1 MLTNTLHD
9 FIEKEL
15 ELSPQEFE
23 NQVRSNLNNR
33 SSVTPQLIR
42 NVVRLTLQIQE
53 ADAPHYDNEDVFVE
67 QISRSIEEKLDL
79 TMPDATVI
87 KLPFTEWIAERRAE
101 ADLFYWNRYRQY
113 LLQDGFGKE
122 VVGTISRDTDKIVGL
137 LEDPKKAGPWKRR
150 GLVVGHV
157 QSGKTANYN
166 GVICKSADY
175 GYKVIIL
182 LAGVH
187 NNLRSQ
193 TQQRVEE
200 AFIGVDTDK
209 KDRNLP
215 LKDCKTGVGRLSDIT
230 RLPFS
235 LTSREYDFRKDSKAA
250 ATFSLNAISEP
261 VVFVVKKQSTVLQNL
276 FEWFVSLNDVKGGK
290 IQNMPV
296 LVIDDEAD
304 NASVNVAK
312 GEGDPTK
319 INGLIRQ
326 LLALFEQNSY
336 VGYTATPFANIFIDP
351 DSSHEMLEDD
361 LFPRDFI
368 VTLDA
373 PDNYVSAA
381 RVFGDGG
388 DLHYLV
394 KPVSDHLASFPER
407 HKIDHNVGAL
417 PPTLMQAVR
426 RFVLG
431 RAVRILRGRG
441 QDHSSM
447 LVNVSRF
454 NTVQKQVTALVTNYL
469 EELLNSVKLHAALP
483 DKEALKDLGMAALK
497 ETWGSFPLE
506 ETETWEQVKG
516 VLASAV
522 GAVVVRTI
530 NNKSPDRLDYRNH
543 RENGLHVIAVGGMSL
558 SRGFT
563 LEGLTTSYFIR
574 NSIMY
579 DTLLQMGRWFGYR
592 DGYLDLCS
600 IYMTSEAVG
609 WYSHIS
615 TAIDELRDEF
625 RLMEKQGR
633 SPEDF
638 GLKVR
643 THPDSLIVTARNKMR
658 KGKKVVHSVA
668 LTGRLIETV
677 YLKSSKPVVENNF
690 KKLDEFVSDL
700 DARYNGRRSFS
711 DGLGYIWTGIP
722 ADDVCDFLS
731 RFDNHDD
738 ASTVTQVSPVISFIK
753 SDASALAEWDICL
766 YSLKNGHGVSVGSL
780 TVNQQARGCKEL
792 AGCYQ
797 VSGAKMRVASRGAER
812 AGLGDDEIA
821 RIKAEANDKNV
832 PDLAY
837 RNARKRPLLMLHVLE
852 LHRLQPEEHV
862 ELAKNVCA
870 WGISF
875 PGTKGKGRGAEVE
888 YLVNPIWWREH
899 YEAQIDEDE
908 EASDEAAK

>member
-1 MLTNTLHD
+1 
-9 FIEKEL
+9 
-15 ELSPQEFE
+15 
-23 NQVRSNLNNR
+23 LNNR
-33 SSVTPQLIR
+33 SSVTPELIR
-42 NVVRLTLQIQE
+42 NVVRLTLQIQG
-53 ADAPHYDNEDVFVE
+53 ADAPQHDNEDVFVE

-87 KLPFTEWIAERRAE
+87 KLPFKEWVAERRAVT
-101 ADLFYWNRYRQY
+101 DLFYWNRYRQY
-113 LLQDGFGKE
+113 LLQDGFAKE

-137 LEDPKKAGPWKRR
+137 LEDPKKSGAWKRR

-209 KDRNLP
+209 KDRNLS
-215 LKDCKTGVGRLSDIT
+215 LKECKTGVGRISDVT

-235 LTSREYDFRKDSKAA
+235 MTSREHDFRKDSKAA
-250 ATFSLNAISEP
+250 ATFSLNAITEP

-290 IQNMPV
+290 IQNIPV

-312 GEGDPTK
+312 GDGDPTK
-319 INGLIRQ
+319 INGLIRR

-351 DSSHEMLEDD
+351 ESNHEMLEDD

-381 RVFGDGG
+381 RVFGDNG
-388 DLHYLV
+388 DLQYLV
-394 KPVSDHLASFPER
+394 EPVSDYLACFPER

-417 PPTLMQAVR
+417 PPSLMQAVR

-454 NTVQKQVTALVTNYL
+454 NTVQKQVTGLITNYL

-483 DKEALKDLGMAALK
+483 DKDSLKDPGMTALN
-497 ETWGSFPLE
+497 ETWNDFPPAG
-506 ETETWEQVKG
+506 TETWEQVKS
-516 VLASAV
+516 VIASAV

-592 DGYLDLCS
+592 DGYLDVCS

-633 SPEDF
+633 RPQDF

-658 KGKKVVHSVA
+658 TGKKVVHSVS

-677 YLKSSKPVVENNF
+677 YLKSSTTVIENNF
-690 KKLDEFVSDL
+690 NKLEKYVCDL
-700 DARYNGRRSFS
+700 DARYNGHRLFEE
-711 DGLGYIWTGIP
+711 GLGYIWTRIP
-722 ADDVCDFLS
+722 SSDVCEFLS

-738 ASTVTQVSPVISFIK
+738 ASAVTQASPIISFIK
-753 SDASALAEWDICL
+753 SDATTLGEWDICL
-766 YSLKNGHGVSVGSL
+766 YSLKNGQGISVGPLIVNPQTRSAREL
-780 TVNQQARGCKEL
+780 T
-792 AGCYQ
+792 GCYQ
-797 VSGAKMRVASRGAER
+797 VSGMKMRVASRGAER
-812 AGLGDDEIA
+812 AGLGADEIA
-821 RIKAEANDKNV
+821 KVKAGANGNI

-837 RNARKRPLLMLHVLE
+837 RNARKRPLLMLHVLD
-852 LHRLQPEEHV
+852 LHRQPPEENIV
-862 ELAKNVCA
+862 LASKVCA

-875 PGTKGKGRGAEVE
+875 PGTKGAGRGAEVE
-888 YLVNPIWWREH
+888 YLVNPTWWKEQ
-899 YEAQIDEDE
+899 YQEQLDE
-908 EASDEAAK
+908 EEEPNSEAAK

>member
-1 MLTNTLHD
+1 M
-9 FIEKEL
+9 
-15 ELSPQEFE
+15 SPQEFE

-33 SSVTPQLIR
+33 SSVTPVLIR
-42 NVVRLTLQIQE
+42 SVVRLTLQIQGP
-53 ADAPHYDNEDVFVE
+53 DAPQHDNEDVFVE

-79 TMPDATVI
+79 SMPDATVI
-87 KLPFTEWIAERRAE
+87 KLPFKEWIAERRAA
-101 ADLFYWNRYRQY
+101 ADLFYWDRYRQY
-113 LLQDGFGKE
+113 LLQDGFAKQ

-137 LEDPKKAGPWKRR
+137 LEDPKGKGPWKRR

-200 AFIGVDTDK
+200 AFIGLDTDK
-209 KDRNLP
+209 KDRNLS
-215 LKDCKTGVGRLSDIT
+215 LKECKTGVGRISEVT
-230 RLPFS
+230 RIPFS

-250 ATFSLNAISEP
+250 AATFSLNAITEP

-290 IQNMPV
+290 IQNIPM
-296 LVIDDEAD
+296 LLIDDEAD

-312 GEGDPTK
+312 GDGDPTK
-319 INGLIRQ
+319 INSLIRQ

-351 DSSHEMLEDD
+351 DSSHKMLEDD
-361 LFPRDFI
+361 LFPKDFI

-373 PDNYVSAA
+373 PENYVSAA
-381 RVFGDGG
+381 RIFGDEG
-388 DLHYLV
+388 DLQHLV
-394 KPVSDHLASFPER
+394 ESVSDHLACFPEGHAIE
-407 HKIDHNVGAL
+407 HKVGAL
-417 PPTLMQAVR
+417 PSSLQQAVR

-454 NTVQKQVTALVTNYL
+454 NAVQQQVTALLTNYL
-469 EELLNSVKLHAALP
+469 EELLNSIKLHAALP
-483 DKEALKDLGMAALK
+483 ETEALKDFGMKALK
-497 ETWGSFPLE
+497 ETWDDFPPAGS
-506 ETETWEQVKG
+506 ETWDQVKA
-516 VLASAV
+516 VLTSAV

-543 RENGLHVIAVGGMSL
+543 RDNGLHVIAVGGMSL

-563 LEGLTTSYFIR
+563 LEGLSTSYFIR

-592 DGYLDLCS
+592 DGYIDLCS
-600 IYMTSEAVG
+600 IYMTREAVG

-615 TAIDELRDEF
+615 NAIDELRDEF

-633 SPEDF
+633 TPQEF

-658 KGKKVVHSVA
+658 TGKKVVHSVS
-668 LTGRLIETV
+668 LSGRLVETV
-677 YLKSSKPVVENNF
+677 YLKSSETVIKNNF
-690 KKLDEFVSDL
+690 NKLEKYIGDL
-700 DARYNGRRSFS
+700 DVRYNSHRSFEK
-711 DGLGYIWTGIP
+711 GLGHIWAGIP
-722 ADDVCDFLS
+722 ADDICEFLL

-738 ASTVTQVSPVISFIK
+738 ASTITQALPIISFIK
-753 SDASALAEWDICL
+753 STLDTLGEWDVCL
-766 YSLKNGHGVSVGSL
+766 YSLIDGQAISIGPVSVNPQ
-780 TVNQQARGCKEL
+780 VRACREL

-797 VSGAKMRVASRGAER
+797 VSGMKMRVASRGAER
-812 AGLGDDEIA
+812 AGLGAEEIA
-821 RIKAEANDKNV
+821 KVQAEAKGKKVSDA
-832 PDLAY
+832 AY
-837 RNARKRPLLMLHVLE
+837 RIERKRPLLMLHVLE
-852 LHRLQPEEHV
+852 LHRQAPEEDIK
-862 ELAKNVCA
+862 LASKVCA

-875 PGTKGKGRGAEVE
+875 PGAKGKGRGAEVE
-888 YLVNPIWWREH
+888 YLVNPVWWKEQ
-899 YEAQIDEDE
+899 YQEQIDEE
-908 EASDEAAK
+908 EESGSDK

>member
-1 MLTNTLHD
+1 M
-9 FIEKEL
+9 
-15 ELSPQEFE
+15 SPQEFE
-23 NQVRSNLNNR
+23 NQVRSNLNHR
-33 SSVTPQLIR
+33 TEVTPELIR
-42 NVVRLTLQIQE
+42 SIVRLTLQIQGP
-53 ADAPHYDNEDVFVE
+53 DAPKHDDEDRFVE

-87 KLPFTEWIAERRAE
+87 KLPFKEWIADRRPST
-101 ADLFYWNRYRQY
+101 DLFYWNRYRQY
-113 LLQDGFGKE
+113 LLQDGFAKE
-122 VVGTISRDTDKIVGL
+122 VVGTIGRDTDKIVGL
-137 LEDPKKAGPWKRR
+137 LENPQKDGAWKRR

-215 LKDCKTGVGRLSDIT
+215 LKDCKTGVGRISDIT

-235 LTSREYDFRKDSKAA
+235 LTSREHDFRKDSAKA
-250 ATFSLNAISEP
+250 ATFSLNAINQP
-261 VVFVVKKQSTVLQNL
+261 VVFVVKKQATVLQNL

-290 IQNMPV
+290 IQGVPM
-296 LVIDDEAD
+296 LLIDDEAD

-312 GEGDPTK
+312 GDGDPTK

-326 LLALFEQNSY
+326 LLSLFEQNSY

-351 DSSHEMLEDD
+351 DSSHAMLEDD

-368 VTLDA
+368 ITLDA
-373 PDNYVSAA
+373 PENYVSAA
-381 RVFGDGG
+381 RIFGEDG
-388 DLHYLV
+388 DLRHLV
-394 KPVSDHLASFPER
+394 EPVSDHTSCFPER
-407 HKIDHNVGAL
+407 HKIDHKIKNL
-417 PPTLMQAVR
+417 PESMMEAVR
-426 RFVLG
+426 RFLLG

-454 NTVQKQVTALVTNYL
+454 NGVQQQVTALLTNYL
-469 EELLNSVKLHAALP
+469 EELLNSVKLHVGLPEAQALR
-483 DKEALKDLGMAALK
+483 DSGLKALKD
-497 ETWGSFPLE
+497 TWDAFAPGGP
-506 ETETWEQVKG
+506 ETWEQVKP
-516 VLASAV
+516 VLPVAV

-543 RENGLHVIAVGGMSL
+543 REKGLHVIAVGGLSL

-563 LEGLTTSYFIR
+563 LEGLMTSYFIR

-600 IYMTSEAVG
+600 VYMTAEAVG

-615 TAIDELRDEF
+615 TAIDELRSEF

-633 SPEDF
+633 RPEEF

-658 KGKKVVHSVA
+658 TGKKVVHSVS
-668 LTGRLIETV
+668 LDGHLVETV
-677 YLKSSKPVVENNF
+677 YLKSADSVIQANAARLQTFIHNLDTSY
-690 KKLDEFVSDL
+690 KKKYQEVQGLGHLWSGISSDL
-700 DARYNGRRSFS
+700 VCQFLGRFE
-711 DGLGYIWTGIP
+711 
-722 ADDVCDFLS
+722 
-731 RFDNHDD
+731 NHDD
-738 ASTVTQVSPVISFIK
+738 ASAITQAGPIISFIK
-753 SDASALAEWDICL
+753 GDPARLDSWDVCL
-766 YSLKNGHGVSVGSL
+766 YSLKNGNDVDIGGLKVVP
-780 TVNQQARGCKEL
+780 QARGCRVL
-792 AGCYQ
+792 PGCYQ
-797 VSGAKMRVASRGAER
+797 VSGTKMRVASRGAER
-812 AGLGDDEIA
+812 AGLTPAQIDA
-821 RIKAEANDKNV
+821 VKAEAGKANISDA
-832 PDLAY
+832 AY
-837 RNARKRPLLMLHVLE
+837 RAIRSRPLLMLHVLN
-852 LHRLQPEEHV
+852 LHRQEDEQT
-862 ELAKNVCA
+862 LAKEVCA

-875 PGTKGKGRGAEVE
+875 PGTKGTGRGATVE
-888 YLVNPIWWREH
+888 YMVNPVWWKEQFQ
-899 YEAQIDEDE
+899 EQIDEE
-908 EASDEAAK
+908 EEESGDDNGK

>member
-1 MLTNTLHD
+1 V
-9 FIEKEL
+9 
-15 ELSPQEFE
+15 SPQEFE
-23 NQVRSNLNNR
+23 NQVRSNLNHR
-33 SSVTPQLIR
+33 TSVTPDLIR
-42 NVVRLTLQIQE
+42 SVVRLTLQIQGN
-53 ADAPHYDNEDVFVE
+53 DAPQFESEDLFVE

-79 TMPDATVI
+79 SMPDAAVVQ
-87 KLPFTEWIAERRAE
+87 LPFNEWLPERRADT
-101 ADLFYWNRYRQY
+101 DLFYWNRYRDW
-113 LLQDGFGKE
+113 LLQSGFAKE
-122 VVGTISRDTDKIVGL
+122 VVGTIGRDTDKIVGL
-137 LEDPKKAGPWKRR
+137 LENPEKSGPWKRR

-166 GVICKSADY
+166 GVVCKSADY

-193 TQQRVEE
+193 TQQRMEE

-215 LKDCKTGVGRLSDIT
+215 LKDIKTGVGRISDVT

-235 LTSREYDFRKDSKAA
+235 LTSREHDFRKDSAKA

-261 VVFVVKKQSTVLQNL
+261 VVFVIKKQATVLQNL
-276 FEWFVSLNDVKGGK
+276 HEWFLSLNDIKGGK
-290 IQNMPV
+290 IQGMPM
-296 LVIDDEAD
+296 LLIDDEAD

-319 INGLIRQ
+319 INGLIRK

-351 DSSHEMLEDD
+351 DSSHAMLEDD
-361 LFPRDFI
+361 LFPKDFI
-368 VTLDA
+368 VNLDA

-381 RVFGDGG
+381 RIFSDNG
-388 DLHYLV
+388 DLVHLV
-394 KPVSDHLASFPER
+394 ESVSDHVACFPEK
-407 HKIDHNVGAL
+407 HKIDHKVETL
-417 PPTLMQAVR
+417 PPSLLEAAR

-454 NTVQKQVTALVTNYL
+454 NSVQRQVTALLTNYL
-469 EELLNSVKLHAALP
+469 EEVLNAIKLHAALP
-483 DKEALKDLGMAALK
+483 DKMALRDPTMQALK
-497 ETWGSFPLE
+497 ETWDRFPPSDG
-506 ETETWEQVKG
+506 ETWEQAKP
-516 VLASAV
+516 VLANGA

-530 NNKSPDRLDYRNH
+530 NNSSPDRLDYRNY
-543 RENGLHVIAVGGMSL
+543 RENGLHVIAVGGLSL

-600 IYMTSEAVG
+600 IYMTDDAVG

-615 TAIDELRDEF
+615 MAIDELRAEF
-625 RLMEKQGR
+625 RLMEQQGR
-633 SPEDF
+633 KPEEF

-658 KGKKVVHSVA
+658 TGRKVVHSVSLA
-668 LTGRLIETV
+668 GRLVETV
-677 YLKSSKPVVENNF
+677 FLKSAPSVIESNF
-690 KKLDEFVSDL
+690 KKLGAFIEVLETAKAAQHNDNVESDL
-700 DARYNGRRSFS
+700 
-711 DGLGYIWTGIP
+711 GYMWSHIK
-722 ADDVCDFLS
+722 ANDVCQFLQS
-731 RFDNHDD
+731 FENHDD
-738 ASTVTQVSPVISFIK
+738 AGAITQSRPIIEFIK
-753 SDASALAEWDICL
+753 ADPENLGEWDVCL
-766 YSLKNGHGVSVGSL
+766 YTLKKGEKQQVGPL
-780 TVNQQARGCKEL
+780 HIVPQARACVSTG
-792 AGCYQ
+792 GCYQ
-797 VSGAKMRVASRGAER
+797 VGGAKMRVASRGAER
-812 AGLGDDEIA
+812 AGLTKEQIAAVADE
-821 RIKAEANDKNV
+821 AENANVSDA
-832 PDLAY
+832 AY
-837 RNARKRPLLMLHVLE
+837 RTRRTRPLLMLHVLDLFRQGDE
-852 LHRLQPEEHV
+852 NQES
-862 ELAKNVCA
+862 LARPVCA

-875 PGTKGKGRGAEVE
+875 PGTKENGRGAEVE
-888 YLVNPIWWREH
+888 YMVNTVWWQEQ
-899 YEAQIDEDE
+899 YQQQIEDED
-908 EASDEAAK
+908 DEVTDAVGN

>member
-1 MLTNTLHD
+1 M
-9 FIEKEL
+9 
-15 ELSPQEFE
+15 SPREFE

-33 SSVTPQLIR
+33 SSVTPELIR
-42 NVVRLTLQIQE
+42 NVVRLTLQIQG
-53 ADAPHYDNEDVFVE
+53 ADAPHHDNEDVFVE

-79 TMPDATVI
+79 TMSDATVI
-87 KLPFTEWIAERRAE
+87 KLPFKEWIAERRAE

-137 LEDPKKAGPWKRR
+137 LEDPKKSGPWKRR

-166 GVICKSADY
+166 GVISKSADY

-209 KDRNLP
+209 KDRNLS
-215 LKDCKTGVGRLSDIT
+215 LKDCKTGVGRLSDVT

-235 LTSREYDFRKDSKAA
+235 LTSREYDFRKDSKAAA

-290 IQNMPV
+290 IQNIPV

-312 GEGDPTK
+312 GDGDPTK

-381 RVFGDGG
+381 RVFGDEG
-388 DLHYLV
+388 DLQYLV
-394 KPVSDHLASFPER
+394 KSVSDHLACFPER
-407 HKIDHNVGAL
+407 HKIDHNVGTL

-431 RAVRILRGRG
+431 RAVRTLRGRG

-454 NTVQKQVTALVTNYL
+454 NSVQKQVTALVTNYL

-483 DKEALKDLGMAALK
+483 DKVSLRDPGMMALK
-497 ETWGSFPLE
+497 ETWSILPPAG
-506 ETETWEQVKG
+506 TETWEQVKG
-516 VLASAV
+516 VLPAAV

-600 IYMTSEAVG
+600 IYMTKEAVG

-615 TAIDELRDEF
+615 AAIDELRDEF

-633 SPEDF
+633 SPQDF

-677 YLKSSKPVVENNF
+677 YLKSSKTVIENNF
-690 KKLDEFVSDL
+690 KKLNSFVLDL
-700 DARYNGRRSFS
+700 EARYNTLRSFEA
-711 DGLGYIWTGIP
+711 GLGYIWAGIP
-722 ADDVCDFLS
+722 ASVVCEFLS

-738 ASTVTQVSPVISFIK
+738 ASTITQVSPIISFIE
-753 SDASALAEWDICL
+753 SETRALSEWDICL
-766 YSLKNGHGVSVGSL
+766 YSLNNGQAVSVGSL
-780 TVNQQARGCKEL
+780 TVNQQERGCKDL
-792 AGCYQ
+792 VGCYQ
-797 VSGAKMRVASRGAER
+797 ISGTKMRVASRGAER
-812 AGLGDDEIA
+812 AGLAEDEIA
-821 RIKAEANDKNV
+821 IVKAGANDKNI

-837 RNARKRPLLMLHVLE
+837 RNARKRPLLMLHVLD
-852 LHRLQPEEHV
+852 LHRQHPEEHIV
-862 ELAKNVCA
+862 LASNVCA

-888 YLVNPIWWREH
+888 YLVNPVWWKEH

-908 EASDEAAK
+908 EPSGEATK

>member
-1 MLTNTLHD
+1 M
-9 FIEKEL
+9 
-15 ELSPQEFE
+15 SPQEFE

-33 SSVTPQLIR
+33 TSVTPDLIR
-42 NVVRLTLQIQE
+42 SVVRLTLQIQGD
-53 ADAPHYDNEDVFVE
+53 DAPQFESEDLFVE

-79 TMPDATVI
+79 SMPDAAVV
-87 KLPFTEWIAERRAE
+87 KLPFKEWLPERRADT
-101 ADLFYWNRYRQY
+101 DLFYWNRYRDW
-113 LLQDGFGKE
+113 LLQSGFAKE
-122 VVGTISRDTDKIVGL
+122 VVGTIGRDTDKIVGL
-137 LEDPKKAGPWKRR
+137 LENPEKSGPWKRR

-166 GVICKSADY
+166 GVVCKSADY

-215 LKDCKTGVGRLSDIT
+215 LKDIKTGVGRISDVT

-235 LTSREYDFRKDSKAA
+235 LTSREHDFRKDSAKA

-261 VVFVVKKQSTVLQNL
+261 VVFVIKKQATVLQNL
-276 FEWFVSLNDVKGGK
+276 HEWFLSLNDIKGGK
-290 IQNMPV
+290 IQGIPM
-296 LVIDDEAD
+296 LLIDDEAD

-319 INGLIRQ
+319 INGLIRK

-351 DSSHEMLEDD
+351 DSSHAMLEDD
-361 LFPRDFI
+361 LFPKDFI
-368 VTLDA
+368 VNLDA

-381 RVFGDGG
+381 RIFGENG
-388 DLHYLV
+388 DLVHLV
-394 KPVSDHLASFPER
+394 ESVSDHVACFPER
-407 HKIDHNVGAL
+407 HKIEHKVETL
-417 PPTLMQAVR
+417 PSSLLEAVR

-454 NTVQKQVTALVTNYL
+454 NSVQRQVTALLTNYL
-469 EELLNSVKLHAALP
+469 EEVLNAVKLHAALP
-483 DKEALKDLGMAALK
+483 DKMALRDPTMQALK
-497 ETWGSFPLE
+497 ETWDRYPPSHG
-506 ETETWEQVKG
+506 ETWEKAKR
-516 VLASAV
+516 VLANGA

-530 NNKSPDRLDYRNH
+530 NNSSPDRLDYRNY
-543 RENGLHVIAVGGMSL
+543 RENGLHVVAVGGLSL

-600 IYMTSEAVG
+600 IYMTDGAVG

-615 TAIDELRDEF
+615 MAIDELRAEF
-625 RLMEKQGR
+625 RLMEQQGR
-633 SPEDF
+633 KPEEF

-658 KGKKVVHSVA
+658 TGRKVVHSVSLA
-668 LTGRLIETV
+668 GRLVETV
-677 YLKSSKPVVENNF
+677 FLKSAPSAIDGNFRKLRAFVEALEAEKAAQYNV
-690 KKLDEFVSDL
+690 ESDL
-700 DARYNGRRSFS
+700 
-711 DGLGYIWTGIP
+711 GYLWSQIK
-722 ADDVCDFLS
+722 ADDVCRFLQS
-731 RFDNHDD
+731 FENHDD
-738 ASTVTQVSPVISFIK
+738 ASAITQSRPIIEFIK
-753 SDASALAEWDICL
+753 ADPQNLGEWDVCL
-766 YSLKNGHGVSVGSL
+766 YTLKKGEKEQVGPL
-780 TVNQQARGCKEL
+780 HIVPQERACAVKG
-792 AGCYQ
+792 GCYQ
-797 VSGAKMRVASRGAER
+797 IGGAKMRVASRGSER
-812 AGLGDDEIA
+812 VGLTQDQIDAVADEAGNA
-821 RIKAEANDKNV
+821 NV
-832 PDLAY
+832 PDAAY
-837 RNARKRPLLMLHVLE
+837 RSRRTRPLLMLHVLNLFHQGDE
-852 LHRLQPEEHV
+852 NKV
-862 ELAKNVCA
+862 SLAKLVCA

-875 PGTKGKGRGAEVE
+875 PGSKEKGRGAEVE
-888 YLVNPIWWREH
+888 YMVNTVWWQEQ
-899 YEAQIDEDE
+899 YQEQIEDED
-908 EASDEAAK
+908 DEVANAVVN

>member
-1 MLTNTLHD
+1 MT
-9 FIEKEL
+9 
-15 ELSPQEFE
+15 PQEFE

-33 SSVTPQLIR
+33 STVTPELIR
-42 NVVRLTLQIQE
+42 AVVRLTLQIQGAE
-53 ADAPHYDNEDVFVE
+53 APKYDSEEVFVE

-79 TMPDATVI
+79 SMPDATVV
-87 KLPFTEWIAERRAE
+87 KLPFKEWLADRRAT
-101 ADLFYWNRYRQY
+101 ADLFYWNRYREY
-113 LLQDGFGKE
+113 LLQSGFAKE
-122 VVGTISRDTDKIVGL
+122 VVGTIGRDTDKIVGL
-137 LEDPKKAGPWKRR
+137 LENPDKAGAWKRR

-215 LKDCKTGVGRLSDIT
+215 LKDIKTGVGRISDVT

-235 LTSREYDFRKDSKAA
+235 LTSREHDFRKDSAKA

-261 VVFVVKKQSTVLQNL
+261 VVFVIKKQATVLRNL
-276 FEWFVSLNDVKGGK
+276 YEWFLSLNDIKGGK
-290 IQNMPV
+290 ILGIPM
-296 LVIDDEAD
+296 LLIDDEAD

-312 GEGDPTK
+312 GEGDPTR
-319 INGLIRQ
+319 INGLIRK

-351 DSSHEMLEDD
+351 DSNHEMLEDD

-381 RVFGDGG
+381 RIFGEDG
-388 DLHYLV
+388 DLRHV
-394 KPVSDHLASFPER
+394 VETVSDHLASFPER
-407 HKIDHNVGAL
+407 HKIDHKVDEL
-417 PPTLMQAVR
+417 PPSLLEAVR
-426 RFVLG
+426 RFVLA

-454 NTVQKQVTALVTNYL
+454 NTIQRQVTALLTNCL
-469 EELLNSVKLHAALP
+469 EEVLNSAKLHSALP
-483 DKEALKDLGMAALK
+483 DKEALRDPTMKALH
-497 ETWGSFPLE
+497 ETWARFAPVGG
-506 ETETWEQVKG
+506 ETWEQAKH
-516 VLASAV
+516 VLPAAV
-522 GAVVVRTI
+522 GAIVVKTI
-530 NNKSPDRLDYRNH
+530 NNTSPDRLDYRNH
-543 RENGLHVIAVGGMSL
+543 RENGLHVIAVGGLSL

-592 DGYLDLCS
+592 DGYLDVCS
-600 IYMTSEAVG
+600 LYMTEEAVG

-615 TAIDELRDEF
+615 TAIDELRSEF
-625 RLMEKQGR
+625 RLMEKQNR
-633 SPEDF
+633 KPEEF

-658 KGKKVVHSVA
+658 TGRKVVHSVSLSGRLVETA
-668 LTGRLIETV
+668 FLKSMPKSIIDNFEKLNEFVDLLTGKYESR
-677 YLKSSKPVVENNF
+677 Y
-690 KKLDEFVSDL
+690 
-700 DARYNGRRSFS
+700 DAAVDPGHIFS
-711 DGLGYIWTGIP
+711 EVD
-722 ADDVCDFLS
+722 ANEVCRFLE

-738 ASTVTQVSPVISFIK
+738 ASALTQARPLVDFIK
-753 SDASALAEWDICL
+753 GTGTAVGPWDVCL
-766 YSLKNGHGVSVGSL
+766 YTLKKGNEIGVGPLKVVPQKRVCTTKG
-780 TVNQQARGCKEL
+780 
-792 AGCYQ
+792 GCYQ
-797 VSGAKMRVASRGAER
+797 VSGAKMRVASRGAEK
-812 AGLGDDEIA
+812 AGLTRTQVKTVEAQAGKGNIA
-821 RIKAEANDKNV
+821 DA
-832 PDLAY
+832 AY
-837 RNARKRPLLMLHVLE
+837 RNVRTRPLLMLHVLD
-852 LHRLQPEEHV
+852 LHRQEDD
-862 ELAKNVCA
+862 ELLASPVCA

-875 PGTKGKGRGAEVE
+875 PGDKGKGRGAEVE
-888 YLVNPIWWREH
+888 YMVNTVWWKEQ
-899 YEAQIDEDE
+899 YQEQIDEELE
-908 EASDEAAK
+908 EAIDGSGK

>member
-1 MLTNTLHD
+1 
-9 FIEKEL
+9 
-15 ELSPQEFE
+15 
-23 NQVRSNLNNR
+23 VRSNLNNR
-33 SSVTPQLIR
+33 TDVTPDLIR
-42 NVVRLTLQIQE
+42 KVVRLTLQIQGDE
-53 ADAPHYDNEDVFVE
+53 APKFEDEDVFVE
-67 QISRSIEEKLDL
+67 QISRMIEQKLDL
-79 TMPDATVI
+79 SMPDATVV
-87 KLPFTEWIAERRAE
+87 KLPFEEWLATRRATT
-101 ADLFYWNRYRQY
+101 DLFYWDRYRNY
-113 LLQDGFGKE
+113 LLQNGFPKE
-122 VVGTISRDTDKIVGL
+122 VAGTIGRDTDKIVGL
-137 LEDPKKAGPWKRR
+137 LENPQKGGPWKRR

-166 GVICKSADY
+166 GVVCKSADY

-215 LKDCKTGVGRLSDIT
+215 LKEIKTGVGKISDVT

-235 LTSREYDFRKDSKAA
+235 LTSREHDFRKDSAKA

-276 FEWFVSLNDVKGGK
+276 FEWFLSLNDLKGGK
-290 IQNMPV
+290 IQGIP
-296 LVIDDEAD
+296 LLLIDDEAD
-304 NASVNVAK
+304 NASVNVAR

-351 DSSHEMLEDD
+351 DSTHAMLEDD

-368 VTLDA
+368 VNLDA

-381 RVFGDGG
+381 RIFGEEG
-388 DLHYLV
+388 DLRHLV
-394 KPVSDHLASFPER
+394 EPVFDHAKSFPER
-407 HKIDHNVGAL
+407 HKIDHKVEVL
-417 PPTLMQAVR
+417 PQTLLQAVR
-426 RFVLG
+426 RFTLS
-431 RAVRILRGRG
+431 RSVRILRGRG

-447 LVNVSRF
+447 LINVSRF
-454 NTVQKQVTALVTNYL
+454 NSVQRQVTSLLSNYL
-469 EELLNSVKLHAALP
+469 EELLNAAKLHGAQQDSKSLRDP
-483 DKEALKDLGMAALK
+483 TMRALK
-497 ETWGSFPLE
+497 ETWDDFPPDGC
-506 ETETWEQVKG
+506 ETWEQVKSA
-516 VLASAV
+516 LAAAI
-522 GAVVVRTI
+522 GAIVVRTI

-563 LEGLTTSYFIR
+563 LEGLTTSYFVR

-600 IYMTSEAVG
+600 IYMTDEAVG

-615 TAIDELRDEF
+615 AAIDELRSEF
-625 RLMEKQGR
+625 RLMEKQNR
-633 SPEDF
+633 RPEEF

-658 KGKKVVHSVA
+658 TGRKVVHSVS
-668 LTGRLIETV
+668 LSGRLIETA
-677 YLKSSKPVVENNF
+677 YLKSTPKAVEANRQRLVDF
-690 KKLDEFVSDL
+690 ADKLCTDYKVEYDPAVDL
-700 DARYNGRRSFS
+700 GHVWSAVQ
-711 DGLGYIWTGIP
+711 T
-722 ADDVCDFLS
+722 DDVCQFLE

-738 ASTVTQVSPVISFIK
+738 ANTVTQSGPVIEFIK
-753 SDASALAEWDICL
+753 AEGFVQWDVCL
-766 YSLKNGHGVSVGSL
+766 YSLRHGDQEKIGPLDVIPQERVCASKG
-780 TVNQQARGCKEL
+780 GF
-792 AGCYQ
+792 YQ
-797 VSGAKMRVASRGAER
+797 IGGTKLRVASRGAER
-812 AGLGDDEIA
+812 AGLTKPQIDAVKAHAGKGNIA
-821 RIKAEANDKNV
+821 DAQ
-832 PDLAY
+832 Y
-837 RNARKRPLLMLHVLE
+837 RAVRSRPLLMLHVLNLCE
-852 LHRLQPEEHV
+852 GGKFV
-862 ELAKNVCA
+862 AKNVCA

-875 PGTKGKGRGAEVE
+875 PGHRGKGRGAEVE
-888 YLVNPIWWREH
+888 YMVNTVWWKEQYPEPI
-899 YEAQIDEDE
+899 E
-908 EASDEAAK
+908 EEEEEVADVLGR